1 MLFRLSRTSPVQ
13 QTQYPQWR
21 KRQINIKRETADT
34 NHKVATDS
42 ILINVIDSYFRR
54 GIVQKA
60 CKSSHSPTFLQ
71 DHLPRSST
79 PYTLKSAV

>member
-60 CKSSHSPTFLQ
+60 CKSSQSLTHI
-71 DHLPRSST
+71 
-79 PYTLKSAV
+79 SARPFA

>member
-13 QTQYPQWR
+13 QTQSLQWR
-21 KRQINIKRETADT
+21 NRQISIKRETADT
-34 NHKVATDS
+34 NHKVDTDS

-60 CKSSHSPTFLQ
+60 CKSSQSLTHI
-71 DHLPRSST
+71 
-79 PYTLKSAV
+79 SARPFA